1 MTAVAPEGTLHE
13 AFFDP
18 ITDGTAVA
26 ADDTNGVLKPA
37 SFTSADGASA
47 TIERIEWES
56 GTVKLEVSPHT
67 GLSGHVLDF
76 IVLDGSVSLSL
87 HADDATVDA
96 ANDTL
101 SWSVPSQ
108 PWDDGDELM
117 VRVRGAWIPTS
128 APLSSPAQTTAQTS
142 LPTRIPAASTVSAPT
157 LAPILTPASAAQA
170 CDLMD
175 TPYDTLATLS
185 APGEERRVE
194 ARDSGP
200 DKHMVRTIIDPS
212 GTLIVKIEQIIKDR
226 SMYSRRSAPSNP
238 EVYGEWRV
246 VATDLPRS
254 FPLPCLD
261 ASSFEEGA
269 SGSSDEP
276 HFTSENFL
284 SEEEGAERNE
294 FWADAT
300 GRPTRARRTIF
311 PPEYDGVSNTETLVT
326 EFTYSDYGQPNIIKA
341 PCASAAPDQDNNDLN
356 SLGLQDCATP

>member
-1 MTAVAPEGTLHE
+1 M
-13 AFFDP
+13 
-18 ITDGTAVA
+18 TDGTAVA
-26 ADDTNGVLKPA
+26 ADGTNGVLKSA
-37 SFTSADGASA
+37 TFTDGDGASA
-47 TIERIEWES
+47 TIERIAWES

-67 GLSGHVLDF
+67 SLSGHVLDF
-76 IVLDGSVSLSL
+76 IELDGTVSLSL
-87 HADDATVDA
+87 NADQATVDA

-101 SWSVPSQ
+101 SWSVGSQ

-117 VRVRGAWIPTS
+117 LRVRRSTPAS
-128 APLSSPAQTTAQTS
+128 AAAQTPAQTS
-142 LPTRIPAASTVSAPT
+142 ASPLLNGLGDSNAV
-157 LAPILTPASAAQA
+157 SAAQA

-200 DKHMVRTIIDPS
+200 DKHMVRTITDPS

-284 SEEEGAERNE
+284 SEQEGAMRNE
-294 FWADAT
+294 FWADST
-300 GRPTRARRTIF
+300 GRPTRARRTFF
-311 PPEYDGVSNTETLVT
+311 PPEYDGVSNTETVVA
-326 EFTYSDYGQPNIIKA
+326 EFTYSGYGEPNIIEA
-341 PCASAAPDQDNNDLN
+341 PCANAAPDQADNPDLD
-356 SLGLQDCATP
+356 SLGLPDCATP